1 MGIIFCKRRKRLNSI
16 DVEPLEQ
23 MFIPTT
29 PEPTTPD
36 SCHRDTV
43 SFLIRNRHNQPKVR
57 SGTLKTL
64 SFPTRR
70 WLEFQIRRHVV
81 LRWQHAKNNNP
92 KHKCVFEAFCTV
104 LLSWSGRNLREC
116 SMMSATMSFGEDS
129 SVEGPPIYGFHIESE
144 GTFIQI

>member
-23 MFIPTT
+23 MFIPTTPEPTTPEPTT

-70 WLEFQIRRHVV
+70 
-81 LRWQHAKNNNP
+81 
-92 KHKCVFEAFCTV
+92 
-104 LLSWSGRNLREC
+104 
-116 SMMSATMSFGEDS
+116 
-129 SVEGPPIYGFHIESE
+129 
-144 GTFIQI
+144 